1 MDLMVTTD
9 RLGGLAM
16 EDGDTMQNLA
26 HNLILM
32 VYNQKNKY
40 LVSLH
45 YLIFFSKNLFITSGR
60 YFWTLF
66 LDENLL

>member
-45 YLIFFSKNLFITSGR
+45 FLINFSKCYMVFQGR
-60 YFWTLF
+60 Q
-66 LDENLL
+66 

>member
-16 EDGDTMQNLA
+16 ADGDTRQTLA

-32 VYNQKNKY
+32 AYKQKNKQRNY
-40 LVSLH
+40 LL
-45 YLIFFSKNLFITSGR
+45 
-60 YFWTLF
+60 TLF
-66 LDENLL
+66 DILCYKGFQFQQKGSKFKLK

>member
-40 LVSLH
+40 LPGLTKGQLNS
-45 YLIFFSKNLFITSGR
+45 
-60 YFWTLF
+60 
-66 LDENLL
+66 D

>member
-32 VYNQKNKY
+32 AYKQKNKKRQK
-40 LVSLH
+40 LH
-45 YLIFFSKNLFITSGR
+45 PQKR
-60 YFWTLF
+60 
-66 LDENLL
+66 